1 LLSELFD
8 SLFPLSGRRVP
19 PSRGIVSFVR
29 LLHIRQP
36 DKTMASTG
44 PPKIEDE
51 DEFEDEDE
59 DEEVKRQTAGG
70 ERQTPNGER

>member
-1 LLSELFD
+1 
-8 SLFPLSGRRVP
+8 
-19 PSRGIVSFVR
+19 
-29 LLHIRQP
+29 
-36 DKTMASTG
+36 MASTG